1 MPAAGYLAAA
11 IGVIYGLLHFS
22 VGLIQL
28 KARQIELWSSIIL
41 MAGGVL
47 TALAV
52 ISSGAGLYVLL
63 GGLILIHLS
72 TAANGLKM
80 YGKVSVKSQLI
91 RLAVSIVLLILYLYR

>member
-52 ISSGAGLYVLL
+52 ISSGAGLYVAS
-63 GGLILIHLS
+63 GWFDPDSPFYSGQR
-72 TAANGLKM
+72 AED
-80 YGKVSVKSQLI
+80 VRKSQCEVAAYQVGCI
-91 RLAVSIVLLILYLYR
+91 NRLTHSLSV